1 MEPMPQSA
9 SAEPYQLG
17 AGGMAMP
24 SSSSSWGAMGSRPK
38 INQQLGTP
46 GNTARLPRLD
56 AIAGLLDGRE
66 SPHRVVLCIS
76 SVVALVRSSSPR
88 ATVRRRL
95 WRQTNKS
102 SAIGKFGEEERSEKG
117 GGARASGVGERVV
130 YGSSHALMLWFYG
143 LRRTLKGTYV
153 FCDVT
158 SAPGRPRAPPGGRP
172 PTRSSE
178 SASPSSSIIP
188 PSTGSRTCST
198 CRRCSWAR
206 PRFVSESA

>member
-1 MEPMPQSA
+1 MPQSA

-38 INQQLGTP
+38 INPTTGHP
-46 GNTARLPRLD
+46 CNTARLPQLD

-76 SVVALVRSSSPR
+76 SVVAFVRSSSH
-88 ATVRRRL
+88 ARRRAGGYGA
-95 WRQTNKS
+95 RRTIIQVV
-102 SAIGKFGEEERSEKG
+102 GKFWRRGAAKRAAVVRVVG
-117 GGARASGVGERVV
+117 GGERVV
-130 YGSSHALMLWFYG
+130 YGSSHALMLRFYG

>member
-1 MEPMPQSA
+1 
-9 SAEPYQLG
+9 
-17 AGGMAMP
+17 
-24 SSSSSWGAMGSRPK
+24 
-38 INQQLGTP
+38 
-46 GNTARLPRLD
+46 
-56 AIAGLLDGRE
+56 
-66 SPHRVVLCIS
+66 
-76 SVVALVRSSSPR
+76 
-88 ATVRRRL
+88 VRRRL

-102 SAIGKFGEEERSEKG
+102 SAIGKFWRR
-117 GGARASGVGERVV
+117 GAKRRAAVVRVSSTVGERVV

-143 LRRTLKGTYV
+143 LLRTLEGTYV
-153 FCDVT
+153 FCDVA